1 MKQAYQ
7 KPALFAESFDLVE
20 HIAGPCGGVE
30 DIKEYFKVNHRHAT
44 DCTFIDLMDDPNIAI
59 FTDSDGRCNS
69 KQPGFDN
76 MPVEC
81 YNNYTGDISMFAS

>member
-30 DIKEYFKVNHRHAT
+30 NMKDSYAVNHRHAT
-44 DCTFIDLMDDPNIAI
+44 DCTFIDLVEDPNVAY
-59 FTDSDGRCNS
+59 FTDPDTRCNF
-69 KQPGFDN
+69 KQA
-76 MPVEC
+76 PVDYSAIEC
-81 YNNYTGDISMFAS
+81 YNSYTGDVSMFAS